1 MHKRG
6 FASRPPKVVLS
17 HQRKAYAS
25 LVPLIRAALPS
36 RARSAMTQRREYG
49 SSGSVGRSRSPARR
63 PDTEDIDRSLEE
75 LARLG
80 WTKRKALRVLQ
91 MYDRWGYDEISR
103 DIQTRTKNGFISLR
117 EAQRIATGT
126 PNPRE
131 PATEGMAVH
140 DEE

>member
-1 MHKRG
+1 
-6 FASRPPKVVLS
+6 
-17 HQRKAYAS
+17 
-25 LVPLIRAALPS
+25 
-36 RARSAMTQRREYG
+36 MTQERREYG
-49 SSGSVGRSRSPARR
+49 SSSRSRSPAGR
-63 PDTEDIDRSLEE
+63 PETEDPDRSLEE

-103 DIQTRTKNGFISLR
+103 DIQTRTKNGFINLR